1 MEDKHQQMAYPFRM
15 PNDVR
20 TEAQKLADKNDRSL
34 NWQLNQLVLAGLKAV
49 RGEQNAAQ

>member
-20 TEAQKLADKNDRSL
+20 AEAQKLADKNDRSL
-34 NWQLNQLVLAGLKAV
+34 NWQLNQLVIAGLKANA
-49 RGEQNAAQ
+49 GNENAAQ